1 MSVYQIVK
9 NGDEVLREK
18 ALQVR
23 EITPNILKLLNNMR
37 DTMYASNGV
46 GLAAPQI
53 GISKRVII
61 VDTGDDYLEL
71 INPEIIMSEG
81 IQSDQEGCLSVPG
94 YFGDVSRAH
103 RVRIRALNREGEM
116 IEIEREELAARAIQ
130 HEIDHLNGILFIDKA
145 TNLKADE

>member
-1 MSVYQIVK
+1 
-9 NGDEVLREK
+9 
-18 ALQVR
+18 
-23 EITPNILKLLNNMR
+23 
-37 DTMYASNGV
+37 MYASNGV

-61 VDTGDDYLEL
+61 VDAGDDYLEL